1 MENKPELVQKLES
14 KYMHTYEITDL
25 KDMLYKASEKFE
37 KKPAFNIKN
46 KDGKIEE
53 ISYKKYKEDVE
64 ALGTAMINARIK
76 K

>member
-46 KDGKIEE
+46 
-53 ISYKKYKEDVE
+53 
-64 ALGTAMINARIK
+64 IK
-76 K
+76 KM